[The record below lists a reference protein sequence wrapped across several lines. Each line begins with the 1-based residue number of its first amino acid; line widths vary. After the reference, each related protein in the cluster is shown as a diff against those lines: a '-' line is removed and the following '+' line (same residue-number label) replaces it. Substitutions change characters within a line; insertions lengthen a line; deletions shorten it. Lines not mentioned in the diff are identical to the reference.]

1 MPDRLP
7 SRSTVRTA
15 VVWRVLREAF
25 TGVEHA
31 HVLDAGGGT
40 GGFAVP
46 LAQLGHIVTVVDP
59 SPDSLAALE
68 RRAAEADV
76 SGQVRAV
83 QGDAADLLDVVEP
96 EQYDAVLGHSVLEVV
111 DDAAAAVTGMGR
123 ALRPGGVVSLLTA
136 NRVAAVLHRAAAGRL
151 AEARRLLADPAGRA
165 GDTDPLTRRFTP
177 DELVALVRAAGL
189 HPGAMHGVRVFAD
202 SVPAALLDVDA
213 DAIEHLV
220 ALEETAAEIP
230 AFRAV
235 ATQLHLLARRD

>member
-1 MPDRLP
+1 MPDRLR

-15 VVWRVLREAF
+15 VVWRVLRDAIS
-25 TGVEHA
+25 GLEHA

-46 LAQLGHIVTVVDP
+46 LAQLGHTVTVVDP
-59 SPDSLAALE
+59 SPDSLAAFE

-111 DDAAAAVTGMGR
+111 EDAAAAVAAMAR
-123 ALRPGGVVSLLTA
+123 ALRPGGVLSLLTA
-136 NRVAAVLHRAAAGRL
+136 NRVAAVFHRAAAGRL

-165 GDTDPLTRRFTP
+165 GDNDPLARRFTC
-177 DELVALVRAAGL
+177 DELVALVAAAGL
-189 HPGAMHGVRVFAD
+189 HPAAMHGVRVFAD
-202 SVPAALLDVDA
+202 SVPAALLDMDPDAVD
-213 DAIEHLV
+213 DLV
-220 ALEETAAEIP
+220 ALEEAAAEIP
-230 AFRAV
+230 AYRAV